1 MQNKKSKR
9 KVASKNLLARP
20 SELRQG
26 EVIDDPEIIPIPTDE
41 KMEVEVREVFRI
53 LAQDLRAFKNSL
65 EEFSQ
70 KWE

>member
-1 MQNKKSKR
+1 M
-9 KVASKNLLARP
+9 ASKNLLARP